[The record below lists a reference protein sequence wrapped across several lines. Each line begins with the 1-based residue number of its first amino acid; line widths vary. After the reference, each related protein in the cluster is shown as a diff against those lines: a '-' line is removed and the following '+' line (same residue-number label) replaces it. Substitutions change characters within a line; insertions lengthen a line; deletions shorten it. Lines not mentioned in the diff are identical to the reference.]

1 MKRPDK
7 ISVIDDE
14 IRVFSII
21 VYQDVSLNG
30 IPEIIDGDLTINI
43 S

>member
-1 MKRPDK
+1 VKRPDK

-21 VYQDVSLNG
+21 VYQDVGLNG

>member
-21 VYQDVSLNG
+21 VDQDVSLND